1 MYYEMKFSEFDAM
14 IKQAIKNGVS
24 DSLESWQWNFVF
36 ADVSGEIIKIR
47 STCEIDELQKGLSI
61 QFSKSLYDKY
71 LRDNGVNF
79 LWRVYELVK

>member
-1 MYYEMKFSEFDAM
+1 MYGMKFSEFDAM

-24 DSLESWQWNFVF
+24 DSLESWQCNFVF
-36 ADVSGEIIKIR
+36 ASVSGEIITIR
-47 STCEIDELQKGLSI
+47 STCEIDDESQKGLSI

-79 LWRVYELVK
+79 LWEVYELVK